1 MSEPTLKMAA
11 AAAAFVPLGAS
22 AAFAQSET
30 QHPAEET
37 PTAPAAAD
45 HSAPGSAASTGGED
59 LTSRQVAALPLNKR
73 DFSQLLLLAAGTQTD
88 TNGAANFTQQFTV
101 NGQRGITTVFAMDGI
116 DTTDPEMGGATFSN
130 FNVDAIQ
137 EIKSN
142 AGVMPAEIGHGA
154 AGFTEIVTKSGT
166 NDLHGSVFE
175 FVRNAAFDARN
186 FFDRQSIAQPER
198 IPPFVRNEFGF
209 ANGGPLNL
217 PGLYKGRN
225 RTFYFG
231 QYQGFRQVLGTTQVI
246 PVPTADERQGR
257 DTTAFP
263 GDTLYVPVDPRI
275 APILARYPMPNDPQG
290 PYGARTYETSSKVST
305 VTDQFSIRIDH
316 KFSGQASL
324 SGRFSLNQ
332 VEGPLTNPSQT
343 AIDPSFA
350 VRFFDHQRNAGIS
363 YIRTP
368 SATFTSE
375 SYVGYER
382 STPNFLSQNH
392 TQPGITFTDGLYEGF
407 NTASGSVMGS
417 YGNLFQV
424 RQNFTW
430 VRGRHSLKA
439 GAEARF
445 NRDSTIFGTNP
456 AGTYTFGGGAAY
468 SPVAI
473 RSASGAHNIAPGE
486 QLPDSL
492 TGLLTATPF
501 SYTIT
506 AAPSLFPQGERMDD
520 AAVRRSA
527 YGVFL
532 QDNWKVSSRVTL
544 NYGLRYEVETP
555 VAEAAQLTS
564 GVEFSPN
571 GAHMIVNNQPPYPTY
586 WKGLAPRFAADW
598 KVDNRTVVRAGAGIT
613 TLLLNLWQQNFVTGG
628 VPYVVGPFSTAA
640 PGSPVPFSNTV
651 TAVPLP
657 QMYTTGGALLFP
669 NGRSTDVAPNTE
681 MDLLRFEQD
690 LASLS
695 TDKLEHPI
703 SAQAIDPSFHNG
715 YIGSWTASIERRL
728 SDVTLNAAYVGT
740 AGVKLPRLG
749 FPNGYAGAD
758 PAFAPYTNF
767 DASGRAESGFAS
779 IVTMENGSHSTY
791 HSLQTSVSKNSLRAG
806 LGFQASY
813 TFSKSID
820 DTSAVLGGFLS
831 GSSGTILQT
840 APQNPS
846 DLRAEKG
853 PSTFDI
859 THSFSFSAIQEL
871 RLERT
876 PLRVLGKRA
885 AGGWQ
890 LIGMGTMMTGAPFT
904 VYSGIQQTGVGSN
917 GADRPDQIGSPTLST
932 SRAVREDYFG
942 LGANNA
948 SYFSIPLGTAGG
960 TGPNHGRF
968 GTLGRNTF
976 RGPAFHQF
984 DVSLV
989 KDTPIGPAGNPE
1001 RIVMQLR
1008 AECFNIFNI
1017 VNFGLPANI
1026 VLGPGFGMINRTAG
1040 PSRQV
1045 QFSLKVIY

>member
-1 MSEPTLKMAA
+1 MAA
-11 AAAAFVPLGAS
+11 ASAAFALLGVS
-22 AAFAQSET
+22 AAFAQSES
-30 QHPAEET
+30 QPPVKEKRPA
-37 PTAPAAAD
+37 PVTAAKP
-45 HSAPGSAASTGGED
+45 APGTASESTGGEE
-59 LTSRQVAALPLNKR
+59 LSSRQVAALPLNKR

-137 EIKSN
+137 EIKSS

-186 FFDRQSIAQPER
+186 FFDRRSIAQPGR

-209 ANGGPLNL
+209 TNGGPVVL
-217 PGLYKGRN
+217 PGWYNGRN

-263 GDTLYVPVDPRI
+263 GDTLYVPVDPRM
-275 APILARYPMPNDPQG
+275 ARILARYPMPNDPQG
-290 PYGARTYETSSKVST
+290 PYGARTYATSSKVRA

-316 KFSGQASL
+316 KVSAKASL
-324 SGRFSLNQ
+324 SARFNLNQ

-350 VRFFDHQRNAGIS
+350 VRFFDHQRNAGVA
-363 YIRTP
+363 YILTP

-375 SYVGYER
+375 TSIGYDR
-382 STPNFLSQNH
+382 STPNFLSQNQA
-392 TQPGITFTDGLYEGF
+392 QPGITFADGLYEGF

-417 YGNLFQV
+417 YGNLFQA

-430 VRGRHSLKA
+430 VLGKHSWKA
-439 GAEARF
+439 GAEVRF

-468 SPVAI
+468 APAAI
-473 RSASGAHNIAPGE
+473 RSQSGLHDIAAGA

-492 TGLLTATPF
+492 SGLLTATPF

-506 AAPSLFPQGERMDD
+506 AAPALFPQGERMDD

-527 YGVFL
+527 YNVFI
-532 QDNWKVSSRVTL
+532 QDTWKVSSRMTL
-544 NYGLRYEVETP
+544 NYGLRYEVESRIS
-555 VAEAAQLTS
+555 EAAHLTS
-564 GVEFSPN
+564 GVVFRPD
-571 GAHMIVNNQPPYPTY
+571 GAHMVVNNQPAYPMS
-586 WKGLAPRFAADW
+586 WGGLAPRLAADW
-598 KVDNRTVVRAGAGIT
+598 KVDEKTVVRAGAGIT

-628 VPYVVGPFSTAA
+628 IPFVVGPFSTAA
-640 PGSPVPFSNTV
+640 PGSPVAFSDSVAT
-651 TAVPLP
+651 VPLP
-657 QMYTTGGALLFP
+657 QMYTTGGAVLYP
-669 NGRSTDVAPNTE
+669 TGRSMDLASNTE
-681 MDLLRFEQD
+681 MDLLRFERD

-695 TDKLEHPI
+695 TDKLERPI
-703 SAQAIDPSFHNG
+703 SAQAVGQSFHNG
-715 YIGSWTASIERRL
+715 YIGSWTASIERRV

-740 AGVKLPRLG
+740 AGVKLPRMG
-749 FPNGYAGAD
+749 FPNGYAGAG

-767 DASGRAESGFAS
+767 DASGRAESGFAT
-779 IVTMENGSHSTY
+779 IFTMENASHSTY

-840 APQNPS
+840 APQNPG

-859 THSFSFSAIQEL
+859 AHSVSFSAIQEL

-890 LIGMGTMMTGAPFT
+890 LVGLGSMMTGAPFT

-917 GADRPDQIGSPTLST
+917 GADRPDQIGSPALST
-932 SRAVREDYFG
+932 SRTVREDYFG
-942 LGANNA
+942 LGVDNP
-948 SYFSIPLGTAGG
+948 SFFSIPLGVAGG

-968 GTLGRNTF
+968 GSLGRNTF

-989 KDTPIGPAGNPE
+989 KDTPIGPAANKE
-1001 RIVMQLR
+1001 RIVMQFR
-1008 AECFNIFNI
+1008 AECFNIFNM

-1026 VLGPGFGMINRTAG
+1026 VLGPGFGMISRTAG
-1040 PSRQV
+1040 PSRQI